1 MKKNQQNK
9 NWNVLRKDKEYNIRA
24 KEREKADEEEEAQ
37 VNTRHLLCSAEEEHE
52 NLITVGVERRTE

>member
-24 KEREKADEEEEAQ
+24 SEREKADEEEEAQ